1 MQTTHQTIRQTV
13 TMILQGFN
21 AGQVT
26 AMQALAQALDLLRQ
40 QVLAHG
46 AKAAAAQYHGGT
58 LDELTAAQR
67 QLAAL
72 LPWLNS

>member
-26 AMQALAQALDLLRQ
+26 AMQALA
-40 QVLAHG
+40 
-46 AKAAAAQYHGGT
+46 AAAAWR
-58 LDELTAAQR
+58 R
-67 QLAAL
+67 QHPTDGPMKPSTKGKGWYCPAK
-72 LPWLNS
+72 LPDGRWCNSK

>member
-1 MQTTHQTIRQTV
+1 MTTPYSITDRQAAYYAKQAA
-13 TMILQGFN
+13 IL
-21 AGQVT
+21 
-26 AMQALAQALDLLRQ
+26 QALDLLRQ